1 MTMATATISPPS
13 ACRIRGARDA
23 HRAQGHSPLRADR
36 EEQEDDARAERIGKR
51 HEDAL
56 DREALRRGEHGDRR
70 DHRARA
76 GREEQAEAD
85 AEEEAASHSSGVAP
99 AERLERPLDD
109 GAEPRPEQRDPDEQ
123 NDPDGDVAEQVV
135 REAERREERG
145 RDQGEERE
153 APDEPGDDRVRPPPV
168 AGGPAR
174 EDDRQDRQD
183 ARRDRGDDARDERDS
198 DEQAHVYRRQ
208 REGDARAAARAVL
221 GPDAAALR
229 LDEAA
234 GDREPEARRRF
245 ERCPRRVAAPEALE
259 HPLRAPRRR
268 EPVAGVLDRDH
279 DLLGRRLRRRP
290 RPSRRTACAAARS
303 SAG

>member
-1 MTMATATISPPS
+1 MALAGQEGVDAVLGGS
-13 ACRIRGARDA
+13 ALLETLERLGVAGDMRGELRVEAEGHDDRDGHDQSSERLPDPGCPGP

-36 EEQEDDARAERIGKR
+36 KEQEDDARAERIGER

-56 DREALRRGEHGDRR
+56 EREALRRGEHGDRR

-99 AERLERPLDD
+99 TERLERPLDD
-109 GAEPRPEQRDPDEQ
+109 GAEPRPEQRNPDEQ
-123 NDPDGDVAEQVV
+123 NDRDGDVAEQVV

-183 ARRDRGDDARDERDS
+183 ARRDRGDDARDERNS
-198 DEQAHVYRRQ
+198 DEQAHALIVDPRS
-208 REGDARAAARAVL
+208 EFFLTRAAA
-221 GPDAAALR
+221 
-229 LDEAA
+229 
-234 GDREPEARRRF
+234 
-245 ERCPRRVAAPEALE
+245 
-259 HPLRAPRRR
+259 
-268 EPVAGVLDRDH
+268 
-279 DLLGRRLRRRP
+279 
-290 RPSRRTACAAARS
+290 
-303 SAG
+303 

>member
-1 MTMATATISPPS
+1 MALAGQKRVDAVLGGRALLETLQRPGVAGNV
-13 ACRIRGARDA
+13 RGELRVEAERHDDGDGHDQSSERLPDPGCPGA

-123 NDPDGDVAEQVV
+123 NDHDGDVAEKVV
-135 REAERREERG
+135 R
-145 RDQGEERE
+145 
-153 APDEPGDDRVRPPPV
+153 
-168 AGGPAR
+168 
-174 EDDRQDRQD
+174 
-183 ARRDRGDDARDERDS
+183 
-198 DEQAHVYRRQ
+198 
-208 REGDARAAARAVL
+208 
-221 GPDAAALR
+221 
-229 LDEAA
+229 
-234 GDREPEARRRF
+234 
-245 ERCPRRVAAPEALE
+245 
-259 HPLRAPRRR
+259 
-268 EPVAGVLDRDH
+268 
-279 DLLGRRLRRRP
+279 
-290 RPSRRTACAAARS
+290 
-303 SAG
+303 